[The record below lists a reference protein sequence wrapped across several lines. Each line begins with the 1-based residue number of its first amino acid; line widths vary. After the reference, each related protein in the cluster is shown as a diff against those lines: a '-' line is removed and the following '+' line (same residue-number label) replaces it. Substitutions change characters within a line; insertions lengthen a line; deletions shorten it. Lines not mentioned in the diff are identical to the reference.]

1 MTYVPPSVLRDINKM
16 PYAIV
21 FDTTDDNHC
30 YYDIN
35 KNRLTDVRSLQ
46 WTQEKIMKLNFVPEK
61 ETKNTIRF
69 QEDTFDTDNITIGS
83 LYVQKHTLKNMGW
96 KHGDTLTITIEK

>member
-1 MTYVPPSVLRDINKM
+1 MHIKFGNDQQILNYYLPKLKKRLRHITKIDMAYVPPSVLRDINKM

-46 WTQEKIMKLNFVPEK
+46 WT
-61 ETKNTIRF
+61 
-69 QEDTFDTDNITIGS
+69 
-83 LYVQKHTLKNMGW
+83 
-96 KHGDTLTITIEK
+96 

>member
-1 MTYVPPSVLRDINKM
+1 
-16 PYAIV
+16 
-21 FDTTDDNHC
+21 
-30 YYDIN
+30 
-35 KNRLTDVRSLQ
+35 
-46 WTQEKIMKLNFVPEK
+46 MKLNFVPEK

-83 LYVQKHTLKNMGW
+83 LYVQKHALKNMGW